1 MEYNIMKMI
10 NKIEFIEF
18 LKREKR
24 KTENIGIFQAIN
36 YLLNE
41 ISLYY
46 NDNDLFSKKCI
57 KECFKEL
64 KATDGFHYDLVIHYY
79 LGI

>member
-1 MEYNIMKMI
+1 MGTMI

-41 ISLYY
+41 LSLYY
-46 NDNDLFSKKCI
+46 NDIDLFSKKCI

-64 KATDGFHYDLVIHYY
+64 RATNANDYELVIHYY